1 MLPPPGPVDW
11 PFAQPGREVSIEF
24 LQQSLGLSLALFAL
38 CVVVIATAGVKI
50 TGVVDELADRTR
62 LGEALA
68 GAVLLGATTSL
79 SGSVLSV
86 TAALKGNADLA
97 LSNALGG
104 IAVQTAFLAVA
115 DLFYR
120 RANLEHAAAS
130 AANLMQGALLVTLMA
145 VILVGT
151 YSPPVTVWGVH
162 PATLVLLAVYGYGL
176 RLIRHARLQPMWR
189 PARTRETREDV
200 PDEENLR
207 LSLGKLVL
215 LFLALGALLGLSGWA
230 LENAAAALAD
240 QTGLAQTTVGLLL
253 TATVT
258 SLPELVTSVAA
269 VRRGALTLAV
279 GGIIGGNA
287 FDTLFTAA
295 SDIAYREGSIYAR
308 MGDDL
313 LLWVALSVLMTG
325 ALLMGMI
332 RREEQGPGGIGFESA
347 AVLLLYAT
355 GIGLVLHGA

>member
-1 MLPPPGPVDW
+1 M
-11 PFAQPGREVSIEF
+11 FAV
-24 LQQSLGLSLALFAL
+24 
-38 CVVVIATAGVKI
+38 CVAIVATAGVKI
-50 TGVVDELADRTR
+50 TAVVDELADRTR
-62 LGEALA
+62 VGEALA

-145 VILVGT
+145 VILVGAF
-151 YSPPVTVWGVH
+151 SPPVTVFGIH
-162 PATLVLLAVYGYGL
+162 PATPLLFGAYIYGL
-176 RLIRHARLQPMWR
+176 RLIQSTRDQPMWQ

-200 PDEENLR
+200 PEEDNLR
-207 LSLGKLVL
+207 RSLRTL
-215 LFLALGALLGLSGWA
+215 LIAFLGLGALLGVTGWA
-230 LENAAAALAD
+230 LENAAAAIAN
-240 QTGLAQTTVGLLL
+240 QTGLAQTTMGLLL

-295 SDIAYREGSIYAR
+295 SDVAYRDGSIYAE
-308 MGDDL
+308 MGDAL
-313 LLWVALSVLMTG
+313 LVWVSLSILMTG
-325 ALLMGMI
+325 ALLMGLI
-332 RREEQGPGGIGFESA
+332 RREEQGPGGIGFESV
-347 AVLLLYAT
+347 AVLLLYGL
-355 GIGLVLHGA
+355 GILLVVHGG